1 MKGTKIMMI
10 GTGGTIAGTGNGSSA
25 LTEYRAGSIGVDDL
39 MQAVPALEEY
49 SPFESVQ
56 FSNIDSSEM
65 SPYRWGH
72 LAMLVNE
79 VAKRDDIG
87 GIVITHGTDTMEETA
102 YFLQLTVNTCKP
114 VVMTGSMRPATAL
127 SADGPVNLLQ
137 AVQVARSKNAWNQ
150 GVLVVMNGY
159 IDSAREV
166 AKLHTTDVATFGNTQ
181 LGHMGCVQ
189 NGQAYFYYTPCRK
202 HTSESEFIL
211 HNEVE
216 FPTVGIVNLYGGMDT
231 EILNMVASRS
241 QGLVIGGFGHGTL
254 PQGVRDTLKKIAI
267 PKVRSS
273 RIGNGIVS
281 SNSSDVKEGFIVSD
295 SLSPVKARILLML
308 ALQQERSREELERIF
323 ATY

>member
-1 MKGTKIMMI
+1 MKNTKIMVI

-25 LTEYRAGSIGVDDL
+25 LTEYKSGSIGVDDL
-39 MQAVPALEEY
+39 MQAVPALADY
-49 SPFESVQ
+49 GPFESVQ

-65 SPYRWGH
+65 GPYRWVR
-72 LAMLVNE
+72 LALLINE

-102 YFLQLTVNTCKP
+102 YFLHLTVHTKKP

-137 AVQVARSKNAWNQ
+137 AVQVARSENAGNQ
-150 GVLVVMNGY
+150 GILVVMNGY

-166 AKLHTTDVATFGNTQ
+166 TKLHTTDVSTFGNTQ
-181 LGHMGCVQ
+181 LGHVGCVQ
-189 NGQAYFYYTPCRK
+189 NGKAYFYYTSCRK
-202 HTSESEFIL
+202 HTSNSEFVL
-211 HNEVE
+211 REEVE
-216 FPTVGIVNLYGGMDT
+216 LPSVGIVNLYGGMDT
-231 EILNMVASRS
+231 EILSMVASRS

-254 PQGVRDTLKKIAI
+254 PQGVRDNLKKITI

-281 SNSSDVKEGFIVSD
+281 SHSSDIKEGFIVSD

-308 ALQQERSREELERIF
+308 ALQQERSRDDLERIF

>member
-1 MKGTKIMMI
+1 MNVKKIMII
-10 GTGGTIAGTGNGSSA
+10 GTGGTIAGTGNGASA
-25 LTEYRAGSIGVDDL
+25 LTEYRAGSIGVQEL
-39 MQAVPALEEY
+39 MQAVPTLEGY
-49 SPFESVQ
+49 GPFESIQ

-65 SPYRWGH
+65 SPYRWVR
-72 LAMLVNE
+72 LALLVNE
-79 VAKRDDIG
+79 VAERDDIG

-102 YFLQLTVNTCKP
+102 YFLQLTVHTKKP

-137 AVQVARSKNAWNQ
+137 AVQVARSESAKGQ

-166 AKLHTTDVATFGNTQ
+166 AKLHTTDVGTFGNAQ

-189 NGQAYFYYTPCRK
+189 NGRGYLYYAPCRT
-202 HTSESEFIL
+202 HTKDSEFIL
-211 HNEVE
+211 REEVE
-216 FPTVGIVNLYGGMDT
+216 LPPIGIVNLYAGLDLDV
-231 EILNMVASRS
+231 IDFIAQRS
-241 QGLVIGGFGHGTL
+241 KGLIIGGFGHGTL
-254 PQGVRDTLKKIAI
+254 PQSVREVLKKITI

-281 SNSSDVKEGFIVSD
+281 SNSSDAKEGLIVSD

-308 ALQQERSREELERIF
+308 ALQRERSREDLERIF
-323 ATY
+323 ASY

>member
-1 MKGTKIMMI
+1 MNVKKIMII
-10 GTGGTIAGTGNGSSA
+10 GTGGTIAGTGNGASA
-25 LTEYRAGSIGVDDL
+25 LTEYRAGSIGVQEL
-39 MQAVPALEEY
+39 MQAVPTLEGY
-49 SPFESVQ
+49 GPFESIQ

-65 SPYRWGH
+65 SPYRWVR
-72 LAMLVNE
+72 LALLVNE
-79 VAKRDDIG
+79 VAERDDIG

-102 YFLQLTVNTCKP
+102 YFLQLTVHTKKP

-137 AVQVARSKNAWNQ
+137 AVQVARSDNAWSQ

-166 AKLHTTDVATFGNTQ
+166 AKLHTTDVATFGNAQ

-189 NGQAYFYYTPCRK
+189 NGTAYFYYTPRRK
-202 HTSESEFIL
+202 HTSNSEFIL
-211 HNEVE
+211 HEEVE
-216 FPTVGIVNLYGGMDT
+216 LPSVGIVNLYGGMDT
-231 EILNMVASRS
+231 EILTMVASQS
-241 QGLVIGGFGHGTL
+241 QGLIVGGFGHGTL
-254 PQGVRDTLKKIAI
+254 PQGVRDTLKKITI

-308 ALQQERSREELERIF
+308 ALQRERSREDLEQIF
-323 ATY
+323 ASY

>member
-1 MKGTKIMMI
+1 MKDTKIMMI

-25 LTEYRAGSIGVDDL
+25 LTEYRSGSIGVDDL
-39 MQAVPALEEY
+39 MQAVPALEGY
-49 SPFESVQ
+49 GPFESVQ

-65 SPYRWGH
+65 SPYRWVR
-72 LAMLVNE
+72 LALLVNE
-79 VAKRDDIG
+79 VAERDDIG

-102 YFLQLTVNTCKP
+102 YFLQLTVHTKKP
-114 VVMTGSMRPATAL
+114 VVMTGSMRPATAI

-137 AVQVARSKNAWNQ
+137 AVQVARSDNAWSQ

-166 AKLHTTDVATFGNTQ
+166 AKLHTTDVATFGNAQ

-189 NGQAYFYYTPCRK
+189 NGTAYFYYTSCRK
-202 HTSESEFIL
+202 HTSNSEFIL
-211 HNEVE
+211 REEVE
-216 FPTVGIVNLYGGMDT
+216 LPSVGIVNLYGGMDT
-231 EILNMVASRS
+231 EILTMVASRS
-241 QGLVIGGFGHGTL
+241 QGLIVGGFGHGTL
-254 PQGVRDTLKKIAI
+254 PQAVRDTLKKITI

-281 SNSSDVKEGFIVSD
+281 SNSSDVKEGLIVSD

-308 ALQQERSREELERIF
+308 ALQQERSREELENLF
-323 ATY
+323 TLY